1 MRAVSTCVKSASV
14 TVDGREIAN
23 IGKGF
28 LILLG
33 VTHEDT
39 EAQAVKLADKLMGL
53 RVFEDENG
61 KMNRSLEDVG
71 GEVLVV
77 SQFTLYGNCRKGRRP
92 EFLAAARPEV
102 AVPLYEKFVA
112 LCRDKGF
119 RVQTGEFGAYMD
131 VASVNDGPMTLIV
144 DTDLL

>member
-1 MRAVSTCVKSASV
+1 MRAVLTCVKSASV

-33 VTHEDT
+33 ITHEDT

>member
-1 MRAVSTCVKSASV
+1 MRAVLTCVKSASV

-33 VTHEDT
+33 VAHEGT